1 MNHLSGRM
9 ICRLMR
15 VHRKTIRGLSL
26 AMAIPQYRVR
36 YVRVYGV
43 SGEYFVRDWLEALC
57 KPQEVAK

>member
-1 MNHLSGRM
+1 M